1 MKRLIATSFLLML
14 ILVGAS
20 VNASADT
27 ISFVSPNGQTQTVNG
42 RTYHVGPL
50 NATWNGQSIT
60 AVCDDFAHRITS
72 GQTWQV
78 TVNTFANVNSSMLR
92 KYQEAAFLYDKMMSA
107 PASEYGNIQFAIW
120 ETINGT
126 ATPDTAGSQQW
137 LTLARSQNFS
147 GYDFS
152 RFRILTPLDRSSSGP
167 QEFLTTVPEPATLLL
182 LGTGLAG
189 IAANARKRRKNA
201 QQKED
206 TEAAA

>member
-1 MKRLIATSFLLML
+1 MKRFVATSFLLML
-14 ILVGAS
+14 FIVGAS

-27 ISFVSPNGQTQTVNG
+27 ITFVSANGQTQTVNG
-42 RTYHVGPL
+42 QTYYVGPL

-60 AVCDDFAHRITS
+60 AVCDDFAHHISS

-78 TVNTFANVNSSMLR
+78 TVNTLNDVSSSMLR
-92 KYQEAAFLYDKMMSA
+92 KYQEAAFLYDKILTA

-137 LTLARSQNFS
+137 LALARSQNFS

-152 RFRILTPLDRSSSGP
+152 RFRILTPLDRTSGGP

-189 IAANARKRRKNA
+189 IAAKARKRRKNA
-201 QQKED
+201 KQQEE
-206 TEAAA
+206 EAAA

>member
-1 MKRLIATSFLLML
+1 MKRLVATSFLLML
-14 ILVGAS
+14 FLVGAS

-27 ISFVSPNGQTQTVNG
+27 ITFVSANGQTQTVSG
-42 RTYHVGPL
+42 QTYYVGPL

-60 AVCDDFAHRITS
+60 AVCDDFAHRISS

-78 TVNTFANVNSSMLR
+78 TVNTLNNVSSSMLR
-92 KYQEAAFLYDKMMSA
+92 KYQEAAFLYDKMLTA

-137 LTLARSQNFS
+137 LALAHSQNFA

-201 QQKED
+201 KQREE
-206 TEAAA
+206 EAAA